1 MSILKPGMSRYHR
14 IDGWRGYMIPA
25 RAIAGASD
33 TGTAPDSPC
42 PTADVLAE
50 IARFRKEAL
59 RPAGIKS
66 RSGFGTSSNCF
77 CGKRWL
83 LVSAADFQRAAQI
96 TVEWMAANER
106 STRYIHEADLDKLG
120 YKVAQV

>member
-1 MSILKPGMSRYHR
+1 MSRYHR
-14 IDGWRGYMIPA
+14 IDSWRGYIIPA

-42 PTADVLAE
+42 PTPDVLAE
-50 IARFRKEAL
+50 IARFRNEAL

-66 RSGFGTSSNCF
+66 RNRFGNSSNCF

-83 LVSAADFQRAAQI
+83 LVAEGDFARAAQI
-96 TVEWMAANER
+96 TVDWMAANER
-106 STRYIHEADLDKLG
+106 STRYVHEADLDTLG
-120 YKVAQV
+120 YKAVQA